1 MSLDLFLP
9 VVRDW
14 FLGRF
19 AGPTEPQS
27 QGWPSIARGEHTL
40 IAAPTGSGKTLT
52 AFLAAIDRLLREGL
66 ERGLPEE
73 LRVVYLSPLRALS
86 NDMHRNLEVPL
97 AEISQ
102 VAAAQGLDLPP
113 LRIGLR
119 TGDTPARERARLIR
133 QPPHILVTTPE
144 SLYLLL
150 TSPRG
155 RERLATVETVIVDE
169 IHALV
174 RDKRG
179 SHLALSLERLDAL
192 CQRRV
197 QRIGLSATQR
207 PMERIA
213 AFLVG
218 GDEHHIHPDT
228 QPFPT
233 GPDSSHS
240 PSPQLALPAALA
252 PTAPPVERGLLS
264 RVMATSSAGGTALTA
279 VTAPPL
285 ARDTAPADLSRGD
298 GGKFIAA
305 EGDAGS
311 DDDWEEL
318 KEEFEDE
325 ELEETSDEPLR
336 GATNRPATG
345 ALGRPL
351 GEARA
356 EKQSA
361 GEELAQ
367 EELSQEELLQ
377 EEPPEEEPRRDGPR
391 CRIVDVGHQ
400 RELDLNVE
408 IPASDLG
415 AVCMHEQ
422 WAEIHAR
429 LCELINSHRSTLIF
443 VNTRRM
449 AERIT
454 YQLTQLL
461 GEEAVG
467 SHHGSLAANLRH
479 DTEQRL
485 KNGQLKA
492 VVATASLEL
501 GLDIGYIDLVIQ
513 IGSPRSIATFLQ
525 RVGRSGHALG
535 LVPKGRLVALTRD
548 ELLECLALIRA
559 IRAGRLD
566 VIPIPAAPLDILAQQ
581 VVAEVGC
588 QEWPTEE
595 LFALCRRAW
604 PYRRLTRRD
613 FDDTLQYLSEGV
625 APGSGRGRVFLHWDR
640 VGGRVRGRKGA
651 RLTAATNGGAIPE
664 IASYRVVAE
673 PDQTVVGTLDEDF
686 ASESTAGEIF
696 LLGNTSWR
704 IVHVRGNDVTVVDA
718 GGAPPSIPFWRGEA
732 PGRTLELSQEV
743 SRLREELERRVDQ
756 PEAASQWLQ
765 GETGVGAVA
774 TDQVVLYARAQ
785 KAAIGLLPSHK
796 RIVFERFFDE
806 SGGMQLVIHAPFG
819 ARIAKAWGLA
829 MRKRFCRSFDFE
841 LQATADDDGLILSL
855 GPQHS
860 FPLESMFR
868 MLNARNVD
876 KLLEQAL
883 LYVPTFPTR
892 WRWNVTRAL
901 LVSRFRNGRKVPP
914 ALQRFRADDLLTA
927 VFPKLTGCQENITGD
942 HVLPDHPLVRQSMH
956 DSLQEAHDLEGL
968 REVLGQIDRGEIELI
983 ARDTREPSPF
993 CYELLNANP
1002 YAFLDGGEV
1011 AERRTRAVATRRSLT
1026 VESVSD
1032 LGRLDPLAI
1041 ERVGAEAQ
1049 PQVRSADE
1057 LHDLLLSRV
1066 MIPAAG
1072 ELGPC
1077 RLPGDWLPLFEELV
1091 RAGRATR
1098 YERLGAGVCWVA
1110 TERLPVVRGAFPE
1123 GTPRP
1128 NVRIPSGIAL
1138 ECEPSEAR
1146 VAMIRGLLE
1155 VCGPVTATEV
1165 AAYLSLPE
1173 SSTLASLESL
1183 EGEGVVLRGRFRPRP
1198 PRSTEPA
1205 GNEPAQSEP
1214 VQGEPVQGEPA
1225 QGEPVG
1231 KEPVGKEPVAKEAD
1245 GIGANDTGANGTGA
1259 NGTGAGGVHSPGSVS
1274 PQAVATSAAR
1284 KQSPPAH
1291 GEVGDTHATGSAG
1304 AHAECADAQGGE
1316 GACGEDHCGDGH
1328 HEPVPRVETPPDIE
1342 WCHRRLLS
1350 RIHRLTM
1357 EGLRRQI
1364 EPVPVEVFVRFLTR
1378 HQGLWRG
1385 THRQGPAGVFEALSQ
1400 LQGLDL
1406 PAVAWERDLF
1416 PPRVE
1421 NYRPEWLDELCLA
1434 GEAGWG
1440 RLHPPKRTG
1449 DGVRPIASL
1458 TRAVPL
1464 SLFLRDDLAWLQPE
1478 PPQGEPAGLSLPAK
1492 EIWNLLQTQGP
1503 SFAGDLLVETRML
1516 PTQLTDVLG
1525 ELAAAGAV
1533 TADGFAGLRALV
1545 NPPPSSREQP
1555 VASAGVTR
1563 RRAPLAGA
1571 GRWSLWR
1578 QRAAGA
1584 TGTATPSGGA
1594 GVAGPQA
1601 GTPVGTATATG
1612 ATGSGAVGATGTGGV
1627 KSAGGTRGVD
1637 SRVTESRG
1645 PAARDGG
1652 NTDGVTAWAWQLL
1665 RRWGVVFRDL
1675 LEREPGAPRWF
1686 ELLQVFRRLEARGE
1700 IRGGRFILGVAGEQ
1714 FALGETIRLLRQLRD
1729 EGPARELVV
1738 ISAADPLN
1746 LVGIVTPH
1754 DRVPATASN
1763 RVALLDGVPIAAW
1776 IAREVRWLVEATD
1789 AHQALLRH
1797 GNVFAQVGTIEPASV
1812 PPGETAGGAAPGNGG
1827 GSTAAASGGAEG
1839 AGAATGG
1846 GPADPLTPQ
1855 EQQSLRKLQRRLE
1868 RKQQQQLF
1876 PPNRIPRPRW

>member
-27 QGWPSIARGEHTL
+27 QGWPAIARGEHTL

-66 ERGLPEE
+66 EGSLPDE

-97 AEISQ
+97 AEIAE
-102 VAAAQGLDLPP
+102 VAAARGCELPP

-155 RERLATVETVIVDE
+155 RERLASVQTVIVDE

-192 CQRRV
+192 CGRRV

-218 GDEHHIHPDT
+218 GDESRIHPADE
-228 QPFPT
+228 T
-233 GPDSSHS
+233 GAILDSAGTEGGPISS
-240 PSPQLALPAALA
+240 GNLPAELRAVA
-252 PTAPPVERGLLS
+252 SQSVERPSTGEQS
-264 RVMATSSAGGTALTA
+264 
-279 VTAPPL
+279 
-285 ARDTAPADLSRGD
+285 
-298 GGKFIAA
+298 GKPEA
-305 EGDAGS
+305 
-311 DDDWEEL
+311 
-318 KEEFEDE
+318 
-325 ELEETSDEPLR
+325 LR
-336 GATNRPATG
+336 GATDLADPALSTGRPAFGDTRKARLGSPQSGEGAEALTASPATG
-345 ALGRPL
+345 EEDDSEWAALREEYGDD
-351 GEARA
+351 EFAR
-356 EKQSA
+356 
-361 GEELAQ
+361 
-367 EELSQEELLQ
+367 LQ
-377 EEPPEEEPRRDGPR
+377 EEVSAEPGGETANRRGQEPNLGHEPLGPVGANRETAGEAGLTSGAPEAEAGLPGEEETPRPEGPR

-408 IPASDLG
+408 IPASELG

-429 LCELINSHRSTLIF
+429 LCELINTHRSTLIF

-454 YQLTQLL
+454 YSLTQLL

-479 DTEQRL
+479 DVEQRL
-485 KNGQLKA
+485 KSGALKA

-548 ELLECLALIRA
+548 ELLECLALLRA
-559 IRAGRLD
+559 IRGGRLD

-595 LFALCRRAW
+595 LFQMCRRAW
-604 PYRRLTRRD
+604 PYRQLARRD

-732 PGRTLELSQEV
+732 PGRTLELSEEV
-743 SRLREELERRVDQ
+743 SRLREELETRVDQ
-756 PEAASQWLQ
+756 PEVASQWLQ
-765 GETGVGAVA
+765 SETGVAAQA

-785 KAAIGLLPSHK
+785 KAAIGLLPSHR

-841 LQATADDDGLILSL
+841 LQATADDDGVILSL

-914 ALQRFRADDLLTA
+914 NLQRFRADDLLTA

-968 REVLGQIDRGEIELI
+968 RDVLSRIDRGEIELI

-1057 LHDLLLSRV
+1057 LHDLLLGRV
-1066 MIPAAG
+1066 LIPATA

-1077 RLPGDWLPLFEELV
+1077 RCPQEWLPFFEDLV

-1098 YERLGAGVCWVA
+1098 FQRPGGSVDWVA
-1110 TERLPVVRGAFPE
+1110 TERWPMVEAAFPGGTCQPRVRVPE
-1123 GTPRP
+1123 GIPRDCDP
-1128 NVRIPSGIAL
+1128 L
-1138 ECEPSEAR
+1138 EAR
-1146 VAMIRGLLE
+1146 LGLVRGLLE
-1155 VCGPVTATEV
+1155 VCGPVTAAEV
-1165 AAYLSLPE
+1165 ATYLGLAE
-1173 SSTLASLESL
+1173 HATLSALESL
-1183 EGEGVVLRGRFRPRP
+1183 EGEGVVLRGRFRPRRTPDQTPAESTGGP
-1198 PRSTEPA
+1198 PVAAGGAEIPLPA
-1205 GNEPAQSEP
+1205 RESEP
-1214 VQGEPVQGEPA
+1214 GVGPVTE
-1225 QGEPVG
+1225 
-1231 KEPVGKEPVAKEAD
+1231 
-1245 GIGANDTGANGTGA
+1245 
-1259 NGTGAGGVHSPGSVS
+1259 SPGSVAS
-1274 PQAVATSAAR
+1274 GGGD
-1284 KQSPPAH
+1284 SPP
-1291 GEVGDTHATGSAG
+1291 EVGD
-1304 AHAECADAQGGE
+1304 
-1316 GACGEDHCGDGH
+1316 ACGEGH

-1364 EPVPVEVFVRFLTR
+1364 EPVPVDVFVRFLTR
-1378 HQGLWRG
+1378 HHGIWRG
-1385 THRQGPAGVFEALSQ
+1385 THRQGAAGVFEALSQ

-1416 PPRVE
+1416 PCRVE
-1421 NYRPEWLDELCLA
+1421 GYRPEWLDELCLA

-1449 DGVRPIASL
+1449 DGVRPLASL

-1464 SLFLRDDLAWLQPE
+1464 SLFLRDDLSWLQPE
-1478 PPQGEPAGLSLPAK
+1478 PPSGEPAGLSLPAR

-1503 SFAGDLLVETRML
+1503 SFASDLLGETRML
-1516 PTQLTDVLG
+1516 PTQLTEVLG
-1525 ELAAAGAV
+1525 ELTAAGAV

-1545 NPPPSSREQP
+1545 NPPPSTRDPQP
-1555 VASAGVTR
+1555 ANVGLTR

-1578 QRAAGA
+1578 QRGPAN
-1584 TGTATPSGGA
+1584 TA
-1594 GVAGPQA
+1594 GVEPETSSPPVPVSKSRRGGSSAGDA
-1601 GTPVGTATATG
+1601 AERLRGGTPVGPARPAPD
-1612 ATGSGAVGATGTGGV
+1612 
-1627 KSAGGTRGVD
+1627 RRPPD
-1637 SRVTESRG
+1637 RTEVL
-1645 PAARDGG
+1645 
-1652 NTDGVTAWAWQLL
+1652 TTAWAWQLL

-1675 LEREPGAPRWF
+1675 LEREPGAPKWF
-1686 ELLQVFRRLEARGE
+1686 ELLQVLRRLEARGE
-1700 IRGGRFILGVAGEQ
+1700 IRGGRFISGVAGEQ
-1714 FALGETIRLLRQLRD
+1714 FALGDTIRLLRQLRD
-1729 EGPARELVV
+1729 EGPARELV
-1738 ISAADPLN
+1738 ILSAADPLN

-1776 IAREVRWLVEATD
+1776 IAREIRWLVEPRDEHHT
-1789 AHQALLRH
+1789 LLRQ
-1797 GNVFAQVGTIEPASV
+1797 GGVFVQTGVVEPPVVPHPASQTSV
-1812 PPGETAGGAAPGNGG
+1812 QSSGPGPSAEAGATAGSESPGGE
-1827 GSTAAASGGAEG
+1827 S
-1839 AGAATGG
+1839 
-1846 GPADPLTPQ
+1846 ADPLTPL
-1855 EQQSLRKLQRRLE
+1855 EQQSLRRLQQRLE
-1868 RKQQQQLF
+1868 RKKQQHMF